1 LNAANLARHAI
12 PDARDFRAR
21 QSLAR
26 RRDLLDNAHRT
37 GTGQRM
43 DFTIPD
49 ELLAL
54 KERTERFVRD
64 EIMPREAD
72 PRQGAHGLSD
82 QFRLELVAL
91 AKRAGLLSP
100 HVGREWG
107 GLGLDHRG
115 KAVVFEAAGY
125 APLATIAM
133 NIFAP
138 DEGNMHLLEQV
149 GDIRQKEEWLRPL
162 AAGMIRSCFMM
173 TEPAPGSGSD
183 PSMLLT
189 AARRDPGGT
198 RGDFIIDGEKW
209 LITGAVGANLA
220 IVMVRTEDDPL
231 GPAGATMFLAP
242 MDAQGIHVERVL
254 DTMDQYMSGGHAVV
268 RLDGLRVP
276 ESAVLGRVG
285 QGFRYAQARLAPAR
299 LTHCMRW
306 LGAARRAHD
315 IATDYARRRTAF
327 GKPLGE
333 HEGVGFMLADN
344 EMDIHTALLA
354 IWHCAWVLDQGQR
367 GRHESSMAKVICSE
381 AIWRVVDRCVQILG
395 GLGIT
400 DDTIV
405 ARLFR
410 EIRPFRIYDGPSEVH
425 RWSIAQRVLRSGPR

>member
-1 LNAANLARHAI
+1 
-12 PDARDFRAR
+12 
-21 QSLAR
+21 
-26 RRDLLDNAHRT
+26 
-37 GTGQRM
+37 M

-49 ELLAL
+49 ELIAL
-54 KERTERFVRD
+54 QERTERFVRE
-64 EIMPREAD
+64 EIMPREGD
-72 PRQGAHGLSD
+72 KRQTHHGPTEE
-82 QFRLELVAL
+82 FRLELVAL
-91 AKRAGLLSP
+91 ARTAGLLSP

-125 APLATIAM
+125 SPLATIAM

-138 DEGNMHLLEQV
+138 DEANMHLLEQV
-149 GDIRQKEEWLRPL
+149 ATEEQKEQYLRPL
-162 AAGMIRSCFMM
+162 ASGAIRSCFMM

-189 AARRDPGGT
+189 TARRDTSGNA
-198 RGDFIIDGEKW
+198 GDFVIDGTKW
-209 LITGAVGANLA
+209 LITGAIGAEFA
-220 IVMVRTEDDPL
+220 IIMARNEDDAL
-231 GPAGATMFLAP
+231 GPSGSTMFLAP
-242 MDAQGIHVERVL
+242 MDAPGIHVERLL
-254 DTMDQYMSGGHAVV
+254 DTLDQYMSGGHSVI

-276 ESAVLGRVG
+276 ETAVLGKVG
-285 QGFRYAQARLAPAR
+285 KGFRYAQARLAPAR

-344 EMDIHTALLA
+344 EMDLHACRLVIRHA
-354 IWHCAWVLDQGQR
+354 AWVLDQGER

-381 AIWRVVDRCVQILG
+381 AIWRVVDRSMQVLG

-405 ARLFR
+405 AKIFR
-410 EIRPFRIYDGPSEVH
+410 EVRPFRIYDGPSEVH
-425 RWSIAQRVLRSGPR
+425 RWSIAQRVLKTGGAG

>member
-1 LNAANLARHAI
+1 
-12 PDARDFRAR
+12 
-21 QSLAR
+21 
-26 RRDLLDNAHRT
+26 
-37 GTGQRM
+37 M

-49 ELLAL
+49 GLLAL

-64 EIMPREAD
+64 EIMPLEND
-72 PRQGAHGLSD
+72 PRQGAHGPSD
-82 QFRLELVAL
+82 EFRLELVAL

-115 KAVVFEAAGY
+115 KAVIFEAAGY

-149 GDIRQKEEWLRPL
+149 GDIGQKEQWLRPM
-162 AAGMIRSCFMM
+162 ASGAIRSCFMM

-183 PSMLLT
+183 PGMLQT
-189 AARRDPGGT
+189 TARRDPASN
-198 RGDFIIDGEKW
+198 RGDFIINGDKW
-209 LITGAVGANLA
+209 LITGAVGAGLA
-220 IVMVRTEDDPL
+220 IVMARNEDDPL

-242 MDAQGIHVERVL
+242 MDAPGIHIERVL
-254 DTMDQYMSGGHAVV
+254 DTMDHYMAGGHAVV

-276 ESAVLGRVG
+276 ESAVLGKVG

-315 IATDYARRRTAF
+315 IATDYARRRIAF

-344 EMDIHTALLA
+344 EMDIHTARLA
-354 IWHCAWVLDQGQR
+354 IWQCAWVLDRGER
-367 GRHESSMAKVICSE
+367 GRHESSVAKVICSE
-381 AIWRVVDRCVQILG
+381 AIWRVVDRCVQVLG
-395 GLGIT
+395 GLGVT

-425 RWSIAQRVLRSGPR
+425 RWSIAQRVLRGGRTAP

>member
-1 LNAANLARHAI
+1 
-12 PDARDFRAR
+12 
-21 QSLAR
+21 
-26 RRDLLDNAHRT
+26 
-37 GTGQRM
+37 M
-43 DFTIPD
+43 DFTIPA
-49 ELLAL
+49 ELRDLQ
-54 KERTERFVRD
+54 ERTERFVRD

-72 PRQGAHGLSD
+72 PRQGAHGPGEE
-82 QFRLELVAL
+82 FRLELVAL
-91 AKRAGLLSP
+91 ARRTGLLSP
-100 HVGREWG
+100 HVGEEWG

-149 GDIRQKEEWLRPL
+149 ADARQKEEWLRPL
-162 AAGMIRSCFMM
+162 AAGQIRSCFMM
-173 TEPAPGSGSD
+173 TEPAPGAGAD

-189 AARRDPGGT
+189 TARRDGAE
-198 RGDFIIDGEKW
+198 FVIDGTKW
-209 LITGAVGANLA
+209 LITGAVGARFA
-220 IVMVRTEDDPL
+220 IIMAKNDSDPL
-231 GPAGATMFLAP
+231 GPAGATMFLSP
-242 MDAQGIHVERVL
+242 MDAPGIHVERVL
-254 DTMDQYMSGGHAVV
+254 DTIDTYMSGGHAVV

-276 ESAVLGRVG
+276 ETAVLGRVG
-285 QGFRYAQARLAPAR
+285 EGFRHAQARLAPAR

-344 EMDIHTALLA
+344 ELDMHTSRLA
-354 IWHCAWVLDQGQR
+354 IWHAAWVLDQGGR

-381 AIWRVVDRCVQILG
+381 AICRVVDRSMQILG
-395 GLGIT
+395 GLGVT

-405 ARLFR
+405 ARLYR
-410 EIRPFRIYDGPSEVH
+410 EVRPFRIYDGPSEVH
-425 RWSIAQRVLRSGPR
+425 RWSIAQRILRTGGSHERRD

>member
-1 LNAANLARHAI
+1 V
-12 PDARDFRAR
+12 
-21 QSLAR
+21 
-26 RRDLLDNAHRT
+26 
-37 GTGQRM
+37 

-49 ELLAL
+49 ELLDL

-64 EIMPREAD
+64 EIMPRESD
-72 PRQGAHGLSD
+72 PRQGAHGPLEE
-82 QFRLELVAL
+82 FRLELVAL
-91 AKRAGLLSP
+91 ARRAGLLSP

-149 GDIRQKEEWLRPL
+149 GDISQKEEWLRPL
-162 AAGMIRSCFMM
+162 ASGAIRSCFMM

-183 PSMLLT
+183 PGMLT
-189 AARRDPGGT
+189 TTARRDPGGN
-198 RGDFIIDGEKW
+198 RGDFVIDGDKW
-209 LITGAVGANLA
+209 LITGAVGASVA
-220 IVMVRTEDDPL
+220 IIMARNEDDPL

-242 MDAQGIHVERVL
+242 MGAPGIHIERVL
-254 DTMDQYMSGGHAVV
+254 DTMDHYMAGGHAVV
-268 RLDGLRVP
+268 RLEGLRVP
-276 ESAVLGRVG
+276 ESAVLGKVG

-315 IATDYARRRTAF
+315 IAAGYAQQREVF
-327 GKPLGE
+327 GARLVN

-344 EMDIHTALLA
+344 LIELKQSELMID
-354 IWHCAWVLDQGQR
+354 WCAGVLDA
-367 GRHESSMAKVICSE
+367 GRSGTTESSMTKVAVSE
-381 AIWRVVDRCVQILG
+381 ALYRVADRCVQVLG
-395 GLGIT
+395 GTGVT
-400 DDTIV
+400 RDTV
-405 ARLFR
+405 VQQVFR
-410 EIRPFRIYDGPSEVH
+410 EIRAFRIYDGPTEVH
-425 RWSIAQRVLRSGPR
+425 KWSLAKKVRRDWRERQGS